1 MLIVLVLG
9 GIFFVALLL
18 VIVVYSRQQNEKK
31 QIEAQRRVRMLADR
45 GRQMQLLLDEL
56 PPHYISQDF
65 RAFIASQWM
74 ELLQEQ
80 EQLGNKDARLK
91 AEMEAAQNK
100 LHEIRSSNQPKPEP
114 VTDLQTANGIRRN
127 LKQLNKVVVGLYQ
140 DRKIP
145 HRLAQ
150 SYLNEIKV
158 GFTQTLVE
166 VFKASARKA
175 EMEGNLRIAVVHY
188 KRIMSEL
195 NRNNPNGIHNQT
207 LLECRQTIQQM
218 EEQIAIQSEN
228 SDNQLAESVSEMIED
243 QESWKKK
250 QVYDD

>member
-65 RAFIASQWM
+65 RAFIASQWI

-127 LKQLNKVVVGLYQ
+127 LKQLN
-140 DRKIP
+140 
-145 HRLAQ
+145 
-150 SYLNEIKV
+150 
-158 GFTQTLVE
+158 
-166 VFKASARKA
+166 
-175 EMEGNLRIAVVHY
+175 
-188 KRIMSEL
+188 
-195 NRNNPNGIHNQT
+195 
-207 LLECRQTIQQM
+207 
-218 EEQIAIQSEN
+218 
-228 SDNQLAESVSEMIED
+228 
-243 QESWKKK
+243 
-250 QVYDD
+250 